1 MEVKSLA
8 QKKAEFDA
16 DVKARGIEAEMA
28 VIKESLDEI
37 SSVFGKPA
45 GVRIETGEGE
55 QLWPR

>member
-8 QKKAEFDA
+8 QKKAEFEA
-16 DVKARGIEAEMA
+16 EVKALGIESQMA
-28 VIKESLDEI
+28 VIKDSLDDI

-45 GVRIETGEGE
+45 GVRIETTKGK